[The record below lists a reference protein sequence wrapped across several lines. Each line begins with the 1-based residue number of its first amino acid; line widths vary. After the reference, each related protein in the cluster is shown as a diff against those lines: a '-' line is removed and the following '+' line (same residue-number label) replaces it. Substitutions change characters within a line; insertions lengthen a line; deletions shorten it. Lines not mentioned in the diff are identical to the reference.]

1 VHVARCAD
9 SACHGGKLE
18 AHDGQLQAVRELLR
32 AGADP
37 NASRPMEQG
46 GDSCLI
52 IAAFHQR
59 TRMVEELLK
68 AGADVEYANTDGMCA
83 LGWAV
88 KKNVTPMVHALIDHG
103 ANPEFYN
110 TAATSTPLIKAA
122 MTAVTEGEVK
132 AQQQA
137 QEIVSILLDAGASLN
152 QSVAVARKHV
162 PKAVKALQVVKMR
175 RRRSSK
181 TKGFE

>member
-1 VHVARCAD
+1 
-9 SACHGGKLE
+9 
-18 AHDGQLQAVRELLR
+18 
-32 AGADP
+32 
-37 NASRPMEQG
+37 M
-46 GDSCLI
+46 I

-88 KKNVTPMVHALIDHG
+88 KKNVIAMVHALIEHG

-122 MTAVTEGEVK
+122 MTAVTEGEPK

-137 QEIVSILLDAGASLN
+137 QEIVSVLLDAGASLN

-175 RRRSSK
+175 SARR
-181 TKGFE
+181 